1 LSTIIRQGALV
12 PNPLGPLAPI
22 SRRHQIVS
30 TLRRAIVAGDLQ
42 PGHRLVETE
51 LAEQLGTSR
60 APVREALRQLEQEGL
75 VVSRPYRATEVLGVT
90 QEEIEEVLVPLRVT
104 LERFAFRKARPHLTP
119 EDFAELEHL
128 VEAMRVAGISRDVD
142 ALADADVRFHELVVT
157 RAGQPH
163 CEQLWRTIEP
173 RVRAHFRRD
182 APAHRDPAAVADQHQ
197 RLLDALRAG
206 DDAELGEA
214 VERHIRVY
222 LPDPADAGA
231 GA

>member
-1 LSTIIRQGALV
+1 V
-12 PNPLGPLAPI
+12 PNPIGPLEPI
-22 SRRHQIVS
+22 SRRHQIVA
-30 TLRRAIVAGDLQ
+30 TLRRAIVTGDLQ

-75 VVSRPYRATEVLGVT
+75 VLSRPYRATEVLGVD

-104 LERFAFRKARPHLTP
+104 LERFAFRKARPALTP
-119 EDFAELEHL
+119 EDLAELERL
-128 VEAMRVAGISRDVD
+128 VGVMRTAGENRDVD
-142 ALADADVRFHELVVT
+142 ALADADVRFHELVVK
-157 RAGQPH
+157 RADQPH
-163 CEQLWRTIEP
+163 CEQLWRMIEP
-173 RVRAHFRRD
+173 RVRAYFRRD

-206 DDAELGEA
+206 DDARLGDE

-222 LPDPADAGA
+222 LPGPAAADA
-231 GA
+231 

>member
-1 LSTIIRQGALV
+1 V
-12 PNPLGPLAPI
+12 PNPIGPLDPI
-22 SRRHQIVS
+22 SRRHQVVA

-104 LERFAFRKARPHLTP
+104 LERFAFRKARPNLTP
-119 EDFAELEHL
+119 EDLEELERL
-128 VEAMRVAGISRDVD
+128 IRAMRVAGESRDVD

-182 APAHRDPAAVADQHQ
+182 APAHRDQAAVADQHQ

-206 DDAELGEA
+206 DDTQLGDE

-222 LPDPADAGA
+222 LPDPADAVDA
-231 GA
+231 

>member
-1 LSTIIRQGALV
+1 M
-12 PNPLGPLAPI
+12 PNPIGPLDPI
-22 SRRHQIVS
+22 SRRHQVVA
-30 TLRRAIVAGDLQ
+30 TLRRAIVAGELQ

-104 LERFAFRKARPHLTP
+104 LERFAFRKARPNLAP
-119 EDFAELEHL
+119 EDFDELERL
-128 VEAMRVAGISRDVD
+128 IRAMRVAGKDRDVD

-197 RLLDALRAG
+197 RLLDALRDGAEPRLG
-206 DDAELGEA
+206 DE

-222 LPDPADAGA
+222 LPDPATTGGAAGDA
-231 GA
+231 

>member
-1 LSTIIRQGALV
+1 M
-12 PNPLGPLAPI
+12 PKPLGPLDPI
-22 SRRHQIVS
+22 SRRHQVVA

-51 LAEQLGTSR
+51 LADQLGTSR

-75 VVSRPYRATEVLGVT
+75 VVSRPYRATEVLGIT

-104 LERFAFRKARPHLTP
+104 LERFAFRKARPSLMP
-119 EDFAELEHL
+119 EDFAELERL
-128 VEAMRVAGISRDVD
+128 VAAMAQAGDGGDLD

-163 CEQLWRTIEP
+163 AEQLWRTIEP

-206 DDAELGEA
+206 DDEQLGDE

-222 LPDPADAGA
+222 LPDPAATSADA
-231 GA
+231 